1 MISPRMIGAHE
12 IVVIGMA
19 VVFFVASPAFLFT
32 MIMALVKR
40 TRGWIIAAVTSGIFL
55 AALVAA
61 AVIFGAILFY
71 MEAPN
76 AA

>member
-1 MISPRMIGAHE
+1 MIRPRMIGAHE

-40 TRGWIIAAVTSGIFL
+40 TRGWIIAAVTSGIL
-55 AALVAA
+55 LVTLVAA
-61 AVIFGAILFY
+61 AVILGAVLFY
-71 MEAPN
+71 VAAPN
-76 AA
+76 AS